1 MSDELDPLEA
11 NLPPAPHRPPLR
23 FALAGVGVFLT
34 GTALSYFLFTVTLV
48 LAAPSRNTALGILG
62 VFLMVAG
69 SGISSTLALVLYHR
83 LSTRWLQRQLHD
95 SQSGVFGGDARS
107 TDANRLRH

>member
-1 MSDELDPLEA
+1 MSEHLDPLEA
-11 NLPPAPHRPPLR
+11 NLPPAPPRPPLR
-23 FALAGVGVFLT
+23 FALVGLAVFLT

-83 LSTRWLQRQLHD
+83 LGTRWQERQLQA
-95 SQSGVFGGDARS
+95 SQGGVFGGDARS
-107 TDANRLRH
+107 TDPGRD